1 MTTTAREELLRLVPP
16 QPSTDA
22 TVDAV
27 DWEEVEDE
35 LGISLPDDYKWLSE
49 RYGPGGFDNFMTIL
63 HPRSEFWPTRLVDA
77 AERAAELLEQM
88 PESLRKK
95 VPYRIDHLLAVGKT
109 DNGDTIYWVTDPETR
124 PNEWT
129 VTANGA
135 RNTKWPHFD
144 GGLVEFL
151 AAVLSGTTRM
161 DVFPSDFPSA
171 RPAFAPQPDPA
182 TVRRRPKTQRP
193 DHPTPERAPE

>member
-49 RYGPGGFDNFMTIL
+49 RY
-63 HPRSEFWPTRLVDA
+63 WPTRLVDA

-88 PESLRKK
+88 PESLKER
-95 VPYRIDHLLAVGKT
+95 VPYKID
-109 DNGDTIYWVTDPETR
+109 
-124 PNEWT
+124 
-129 VTANGA
+129 
-135 RNTKWPHFD
+135 FD

-151 AAVLSGTTRM
+151 AAVLSGATRM

-182 TVRRRPKTQRP
+182 TVRRRRRVHASGPSVTALAPPEGPVHGPARP
-193 DHPTPERAPE
+193 PVFTSNGRSL